1 MNRSIMFLSL
11 GLLVALSACHRAPHE
26 SATEAPPATVG
37 TAPAAAPVAAAPVV
51 STASSS
57 GTPLPDGKMMPI
69 ADVMSKHADELS
81 GVAFYFG
88 DQPHP
93 KVEKSFGSYVAN
105 RKTNAFNKTDAEAC
119 DRIAL
124 TALREFKDKAQKL
137 GGDAVIDI
145 HSYYKKNEISSA
157 TQYECHSGFA
167 AAGAAFKG
175 TVVKLA
181 R

>member
-1 MNRSIMFLSL
+1 MCLSF
-11 GLLVALSACHRAPHE
+11 GVLVALSACHRAPHE
-26 SATEAPPATVG
+26 SAAEAPPATVG
-37 TAPAAAPVAAAPVV
+37 TAPIAAAAPVV
-51 STASSS
+51 AAAPSS
-57 GTPLPDGKMMPI
+57 GAPLPEGKMMPI

-93 KVEKSFGSYVAN
+93 KVEKSFGSFVAN

-119 DRIAL
+119 ERIAL
-124 TALREFKDKAQKL
+124 TALREFKEKAQKL

-145 HSYYKKNEISSA
+145 HSYYKKNEISSS
-157 TQYECHSGFA
+157 TQYECHAGFA

-181 R
+181 K